1 MFKGAVFDMDGL
13 MIDSERLVYSI
24 WQEMLD
30 EDGKEFNL
38 DIFKKTIGLRR
49 EDSCEY
55 YKSVYGD
62 DFDYP
67 AYKAESRIRYF
78 KRIEKNGVS
87 VKKGLY
93 EIFDYLKYLYHI
105 GVDALIIQD
114 MGLFSLIKLSALLT
128 KYTLSDII

>member
-1 MFKGAVFDMDGL
+1 MYHNFVAITTDLSFFVKYAIIYRLKSEKRGGFMFKGAVFDMDGL

-67 AYKAESRIRYF
+67 AYK
-78 KRIEKNGVS
+78 
-87 VKKGLY
+87 
-93 EIFDYLKYLYHI
+93 
-105 GVDALIIQD
+105 
-114 MGLFSLIKLSALLT
+114 
-128 KYTLSDII
+128 

>member
-13 MIDSERLVYSI
+13 MIDSEKLVYSI

-30 EDGKEFNL
+30 EDGKKFNL
-38 DIFKKTIGLRR
+38 DIFKKTIGLRS
-49 EDSCEY
+49 EDSYEY

-78 KRIEKNGVS
+78 KRIEKNGVP
-87 VKKGLY
+87 VKRACTK
-93 EIFDYLKYLYHI
+93 F
-105 GVDALIIQD
+105 LII
-114 MGLFSLIKLSALLT
+114 
-128 KYTLSDII
+128 